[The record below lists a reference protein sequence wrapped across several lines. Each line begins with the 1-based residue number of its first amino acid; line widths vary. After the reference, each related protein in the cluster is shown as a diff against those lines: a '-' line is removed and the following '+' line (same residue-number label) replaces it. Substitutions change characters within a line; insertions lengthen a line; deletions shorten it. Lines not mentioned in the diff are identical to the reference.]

1 MQKKGEHPTA
11 NMIPIFGSIFSVDC
25 LLYSE
30 KKRGIESIMAPEAS
44 VSPLHRR
51 PDNSDIMGKTMWSN
65 IEFDVKICNPISFDM
80 VSLLHKSF
88 CNYFPRNEIHTSIE
102 NLQMILPNHI
112 VPAWDKWS
120 VMRSRVKRWIHSS
133 FSLDPSE
140 LNSRIMISPS
150 RR

>member
-112 VPAWDKWS
+112 VPAWDK
-120 VMRSRVKRWIHSS
+120 
-133 FSLDPSE
+133 
-140 LNSRIMISPS
+140 
-150 RR
+150 